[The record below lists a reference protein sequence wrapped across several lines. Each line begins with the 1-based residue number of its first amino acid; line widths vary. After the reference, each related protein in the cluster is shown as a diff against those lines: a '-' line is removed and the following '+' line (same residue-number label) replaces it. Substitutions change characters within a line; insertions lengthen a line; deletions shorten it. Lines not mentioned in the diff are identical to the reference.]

1 MRALRH
7 EVTTRWRRK
16 ATARA
21 YNFKNQHDT
30 SMVSGVERR
39 RARQRRARK
48 RHKSTSNDG
57 EKYVSAAQTTSG
69 TTSSPSSVASASV
82 QSASD
87 VHTGPPSRRPA
98 EAKRKI
104 IQHDVKN
111 LIATLKSD
119 AVDDSLT
126 LSRRKELDAVAKQLE
141 VNMHDYVH
149 EGRRHTYAVFSSFN
163 DLIAGA
169 IGAVRDQLE
178 GNATIESPP
187 PAPEPV
193 GPAPGLSDVAS
204 TMARL
209 EQRLHAMAA
218 EVADLIGHVEAVR
231 SRP

>member
-1 MRALRH
+1 MG
-7 EVTTRWRRK
+7 
-16 ATARA
+16 
-21 YNFKNQHDT
+21 
-30 SMVSGVERR
+30 SGVERR
-39 RARQRRARK
+39 RARQRRVRK
-48 RHKSTSNDG
+48 RRKSSSNEG
-57 EKYVSAAQTTSG
+57 EKYVSAAHTSSG
-69 TTSSPSSVASASV
+69 TTSSPSSASASV

-87 VHTGPPSRRPA
+87 VRAGPPSRRPA

-218 EVADLIGHVEAVR
+218 EVADLIGHVEQSRAR
-231 SRP
+231 S